1 MERNILKY
9 ASFSPN
15 LMYLYNNRQKK
26 SEGRREGR
34 RQEAGGR
41 RQKAFMQKAEVKKLQ
56 TSDFRLKTFSP
67 TPYTLH
73 HTPNKT
79 PNP

>member
-1 MERNILKY
+1 MLHSPLILCIYRIIVKR
-9 ASFSPN
+9 S
-15 LMYLYNNRQKK
+15 QKAEEK
-26 SEGRREGR
+26 AGGR

-56 TSDFRLKTFSP
+56 TSDLRLKTFSP

>member
-1 MERNILKY
+1 MLHSPLILCIYRIIVKR
-9 ASFSPN
+9 S
-15 LMYLYNNRQKK
+15 QKAEEK
-26 SEGRREGR
+26 AGGR
-34 RQEAGGR
+34 RQEAEGFYAEGR
-41 RQKAFMQKAEVKKLQ
+41 RQKAEVKKLQ
-56 TSDFRLKTFSP
+56 TSDLRLKTFSP